1 MPILESMKS
10 FVVLAANGISDY
22 AMRPLTQGGMTAFA
36 SALERT
42 SRFPD
47 YAGTIIT
54 AEAERCAEI
63 QKYCDEMH
71 SASLPPVRVIPVA
84 ENTAAAFFQALSPFA
99 AEADHIFIAWADA
112 PFLDSEGAMQLY
124 TQHCTYKAEYSFADG
139 YPEGLL
145 PQIVAAGLVPIL
157 AALPFSAEVP
167 LSRSFLF
174 DTVKKDINSYDLETM
189 IAPDDVRYLRLAF
202 YTDTKASWLLC
213 RQFTGITAENYAAY
227 IAERQEYLRPLPAYY
242 GIEITGYHPLRSI
255 YRPKLFSERFDLSC
269 CMDIESAVRLIDAIA
284 AFSESAVISLSLYGE
299 PLLHPHFA
307 TIIAQILNHRNLS
320 VLIETSGLTEQ
331 PADTEQ
337 PVDNAAYFDR
347 LAQVCRD
354 ALPRSNGHLPI
365 YWIVDIDAAGS
376 KTYGAVHQLADEDAE
391 RSLKQAVTFA
401 DKLAQVFPKAVWVQM
416 TRMNENE
423 AELEPFYRLWEKRE
437 AKPLIQKYDHLC
449 GVLPDR
455 RPADISPLHRHSC
468 WHLKRDLSICTDG
481 TVPLCKEDV
490 NRSVVLGNAF
500 TMPLETIWENGQVFY
515 REQIQ
520 SCYKGV
526 CEHCDEYYTYNF

>member
-1 MPILESMKS
+1 MKS

-22 AMRPLTQGGMTAFA
+22 AMQPLTEGGYTALA

-54 AEAERCAEI
+54 AEAERCTEI
-63 QKYCDEMH
+63 QKYCGEVRP
-71 SASLPPVRVIPVA
+71 AALPPVQVVPVA
-84 ENTAAAFFQALSPFA
+84 EHTAAAFFQALSPFA
-99 AEADHIFIAWADA
+99 AEADHLFIAWADA
-112 PFLDSEGAMQLY
+112 PFLDSSGAAQLY
-124 TQHCTYKAEYSFADG
+124 AQHCTYKAEYSFADG

-157 AALPFSAEVP
+157 AALPFAAEVP
-167 LSRSFLF
+167 LNRSFLF
-174 DTVKKDINSYDLETM
+174 DTIKKDINSYDLETM

-202 YTDTKASWLLC
+202 YTGDKASWLLC
-213 RQFTGITAENYAAY
+213 RHFAGITAENYAAH
-227 IAERQEYLRPLPAYY
+227 ISERLEYLRTLPAYY
-242 GIEITGYHPLRSI
+242 GIEITAYHPLHSI
-255 YRPKLFSERFDLSC
+255 YRPKLFPEHFDLSC
-269 CMDIESAVRLIDAIA
+269 CMDVEYAVRLIDAIA

-307 TIIAQILNHRNLS
+307 AIAAQILNHRNLS
-320 VLIETSGLTEQ
+320 VLIETSGITEQ

-337 PVDNAAYFDR
+337 AVDNAPYFDR
-347 LAQVCRD
+347 LAQVCRN
-354 ALPRSNGHLPI
+354 APPRSNGHLPV
-365 YWIVDIDAAGS
+365 YWIVDVDAAGS
-376 KTYGAVHQLADEDAE
+376 KTYGAVHQLSDEDAE
-391 RSLKQAVTFA
+391 RCLKQAVTFA
-401 DKLAQVFPKAVWVQM
+401 DRLAQVFPKAVWVQM

-423 AELEPFYRLWEKRE
+423 VELEPFYRLWEKRE

-449 GVLPDR
+449 GALPDR
-455 RPADISPLHRHSC
+455 RPADIAPLHRHPC
-468 WHLKRDLSICTDG
+468 WHLKRDMSICTDG
-481 TVPLCKEDV
+481 TVPLCKEDY

-500 TMPLETIWENGQVFY
+500 TMPLETIWQNGQDFY

>member
-1 MPILESMKS
+1 MRFTEGDFMPILESMKS

-22 AMRPLTQGGMTAFA
+22 AMRPLTQGGCAAFA
-36 SALERT
+36 SALDRA

-47 YAGTIIT
+47 YADTIIT
-54 AEAERCAEI
+54 AAAEQCAAI
-63 QKYCDEMH
+63 QKYCDE
-71 SASLPPVRVIPVA
+71 LNIPPVRVVPVA
-84 ENTAAAFFQALSPFA
+84 ESTAAAFFKALTPFA

-112 PFLDSEGAMQLY
+112 PFLDSAGAAQLY
-124 TQHCTYKAEYSFADG
+124 AQHCTYKAEYSFADG

-157 AALPFSAEVP
+157 AALPFAAEVP
-167 LSRSFLF
+167 LGRSFLF

-189 IAPDDVRYLRLAF
+189 IAPDDVRHLRLAF
-202 YTDTKASWLLC
+202 YADTKASWLLC
-213 RQFTGITAENYAAY
+213 RHFTGITAENYAAY
-227 IAERQEYLRPLPAYY
+227 IAERQEFLRPLPAYY
-242 GIEITGYHPLRSI
+242 GMEIVAYHPLHSI
-255 YRPKLFSERFDLSC
+255 YRPNLFPNNFDDSC
-269 CMDIESAVRLIDAIA
+269 CMDFEAAARLIDAIA

-299 PLLHPHFA
+299 PLLHPRFA
-307 TIIAQILNHRNLS
+307 TLVALILNHPNLS
-320 VLIETSGLTEQ
+320 VLIETSGI
-331 PADTEQ
+331 ADKT
-337 PVDNAAYFDR
+337 AYNLEYFTQ

-354 ALPRSNGHLPI
+354 VPPRSGGHLPI

-376 KTYGAVHQLADEDAE
+376 KTYGAVHQLPDEEAE

-401 DKLAQVFPKAVWVQM
+401 DQLANVFPKAVWIQM

-449 GVLPDR
+449 GALPDR
-455 RPADISPLHRHSC
+455 RPADISPLQRHPC
-468 WHLKRDLSICTDG
+468 WHLKRDMSICTDG

-500 TMPLETIWENGQVFY
+500 TMPLETIWENGRRY
-515 REQIQ
+515 YCEQIQ

>member
-1 MPILESMKS
+1 MPILKSMKS
-10 FVVLAANGISDY
+10 FVVLPANGISDY
-22 AMRPLTQGGMTAFA
+22 AFQPLTESGLSAFI
-36 SALERT
+36 SVLERT

-54 AEAERCAEI
+54 AAAEQCAAI
-63 QKYCDEMH
+63 QKYCDEAQL
-71 SASLPPVRVIPVA
+71 SALPPVRVVPVA
-84 ENTAAAFFQALSPFA
+84 EHTAAAFFTALIPFA

-112 PFLDSEGAMQLY
+112 PFVDSAGAAQLY

-157 AALPFSAEVP
+157 AALPFAAEVP
-167 LSRSFLF
+167 LGRSFLF

-189 IAPDDVRYLRLAF
+189 IAPDDVRHLRLAF

-213 RQFTGITAENYAAY
+213 RHFTGITAENYAAY

-242 GIEITGYHPLRSI
+242 GIELVAYHPLSSI
-255 YRPKLFSERFDLSC
+255 YRPKLFSETFDDAS
-269 CMDIESAVRLIDAIA
+269 CMDFESAVRLIDAIA
-284 AFSESAVISLSLYGE
+284 AFSEDAVISLSLYGE

-307 TIIAQILNHRNLS
+307 AIVEQILNHRNVS
-320 VLIETSGLTEQ
+320 VLIETSGIVGTTGHNL
-331 PADTEQ
+331 
-337 PVDNAAYFDR
+337 AYFDQ
-347 LAQVCRD
+347 LADLCRGV
-354 ALPRSNGHLPI
+354 LPKSNGRLPI

-376 KTYGAVHQLADEDAE
+376 KTYGAVHQLPDEEAE
-391 RSLKQAVTFA
+391 RCLKQAVTFA
-401 DKLAQVFPKAVWVQM
+401 DQLAKVFPKAVWVQM

-449 GVLPDR
+449 GALPDR
-455 RPADISPLHRHSC
+455 RPADISPLKRHPC
-468 WHLKRDLSICTDG
+468 WHLKRDMSICTDG
-481 TVPLCKEDV
+481 TVLLCKEDV

-500 TMPLETIWENGQVFY
+500 TMPLETIWEQGRRFY
-515 REQIQ
+515 CNQIR

>member
-63 QKYCDEMH
+63 QKYCEEMH

-307 TIIAQILNHRNLS
+307 AIVAKILNHRNLS

-376 KTYGAVHQLADEDAE
+376 KTYGAVHQLSDEDAE
-391 RSLKQAVTFA
+391 RCLKQAVTFA

-449 GVLPDR
+449 GTLPDR